1 MNISI
6 KKLSMKKIKTILP
19 LLLCLLLFGFT
30 VQAAPSIIG
39 KWFGLKDGSPVIVD
53 FRNDQTMSIQADAF
67 SSLSFTCR
75 YKIDSSVSPAT
86 IDLIDIPGGMVCSA
100 IIRFSGNSDMEFFG
114 FFGAPGYTQ
123 RPASIDAN
131 SKKLEAL
138 YLKLSRAAKMIA
150 KSPSVVS
157 HPPKAAKLA
166 FERNKRLGRGL
177 NLNGLLDNNSGDLHL
192 YKIPDQPIKPEY
204 IKMIA
209 KAGFNSVRLPITWSV
224 HSSKTPPYTIE
235 PAFFAKVDSIV
246 KLCLK
251 NGLAVSIDMHYY
263 PYINMVERDSSIS
276 FNDNIKRFYS
286 LWEQIAEHYKSY
298 PPELYFDL
306 LNEPNMEVGVQL
318 YNQLIA
324 KSLKLIRK
332 TNPHRTILIGTPNL
346 GQSWTIGLLELPK
359 DDWNLIVQ
367 IHYYLPHLF
376 THQGLA
382 YARAESG
389 LGLQWTGT
397 PEEKKPI
404 KSDFNYCAKW
414 SKANVRPINLG
425 EFGVNEHADMASRAR
440 YINFVR
446 ELAEMNGFSFHLWGF
461 REIFRVFDEETGQW
475 QQPVLDA
482 LVPGKN

>member
-1 MNISI
+1 
-6 KKLSMKKIKTILP
+6 MKKIKAIFP
-19 LLLCLLLFGFT
+19 LILCLLCFGFT
-30 VQAAPSIIG
+30 LKAAPSIIG
-39 KWFGLKDGSPVIVD
+39 KWHGFKDGSPVIVE

-86 IDLIDIPGGMVCSA
+86 IDLTDIPGGMVCSA
-100 IIRFSGNSDMEFFG
+100 IIRFSEHSELEFFG

-123 RPASIDAN
+123 RPSGIDAN

-138 YLKLSRAAKMIA
+138 YLKLSRNAKFIA

-157 HPPKAAKLA
+157 HPKEAKLA

-192 YKIPDQPIKPEY
+192 YKIPDQAIKPEY

-209 KAGFNSVRLPITWSV
+209 EAGFNSIRLPVTWSV

-235 PAFFAKVDSIV
+235 PAFFSRVDSIV

-251 NGLAVSIDMHYY
+251 YGLAVSIDMHYY
-263 PYINMVERDSSIS
+263 PYINMAEGDSSIS
-276 FNDNIKRFYS
+276 FDDNIKRFYL
-286 LWEQIAEHYKSY
+286 LWEQIAKHYKNY

-332 TNPHRTILIGTPNL
+332 TNPHRTILIGSPNL
-346 GQSWTIGLLELPK
+346 GQSWTIGLLELPS

-367 IHYYLPHLF
+367 VHYYLPHLF

-382 YARAESG
+382 YARAEMSKG
-389 LGLQWTGT
+389 MQWFGT

-404 KSDFNYCAKW
+404 ESDLEFCAKW
-414 SKANVRPINLG
+414 SRANYRPVNLG
-425 EFGVNEHADMASRAR
+425 EFGVNEKADMASRAR

-446 ELAEMNGFSFHLWGF
+446 ELAEKNGFSFHIWGF

-482 LVPGKN
+482 LIPKDH